1 MFKVHEL
8 RHYRPGQAHSGVVQ
22 LDLVQKLATLG
33 PGSLN
38 YLNRIKDMLLRGYG
52 ISKVLPFTKHL
63 PPEPYTIDI
72 HSLYSHP
79 FSALA
84 EPTDFSSFYY
94 CCFNFAETQGTQ
106 SADEYGRCYTRCQTL
121 IGHISNMADGV
132 TLLTQATQQTL
143 KGRTNGGFV
152 HVC

>member
-1 MFKVHEL
+1 MEHGLRVFKVHEL

-94 CCFNFAETQGTQ
+94 CCFNFAETQ
-106 SADEYGRCYTRCQTL
+106 E
-121 IGHISNMADGV
+121 
-132 TLLTQATQQTL
+132 LTHPKDQEE
-143 KGRTNGGFV
+143 
-152 HVC
+152 